1 MSIYTA
7 ARYSAKIIRGGEK
20 VPPRNTVTYALVDT
34 VLCDRTTRNRSLKV
48 GIDIVLTEE
57 TVLRF
62 LPGADV
68 HVNDLILFE
77 DTTWYK
83 VKSIPKDSYRM
94 NEIITPVEA
103 AQLVTYQ

>member
-7 ARYSAKIIRGGEK
+7 ARYSAKIIRGGAK
-20 VPPRNTVTYALVDT
+20 VPPRNTVTYALIET
-34 VLCDRTTRNRSLKV
+34 VLCDRTTRTKALKV
-48 GIDIVLTEE
+48 GIDIVLTDE

-62 LPGADV
+62 LPGTDV

-83 VKSIPKDSYRM
+83 VKSVPKDSYRM
-94 NEIITPVEA
+94 SEIITPVEA
-103 AQLVTYQ
+103 AQSVTYQ